1 MQQRTR
7 TIDLDRR
14 AIDPDART
22 IKATLSTEQPVDR
35 FGESEVLEH
44 STKAINFERASSGL
58 PLLFAHDQRQPVGV
72 AENIRLEGRE
82 LKATLRFSR
91 SAKGDEVWRDVADG
105 VLRHLSIGY
114 RIDATENTPN
124 GYRATRWT
132 PMEASVVSVPADHN
146 AQIGRS
152 FTMHNDDNTET
163 MTRSQRRAAREAEE
177 QQQRADQRAA
187 IIERQRITGITD
199 AVRAAK
205 LPDEMAEQL
214 IEDGTPIEAARAAVL
229 AKLGERPQPR
239 EAFHYPGNVREDD
252 FTQRDRSSIWGSR
265 RDEAAGSDKRE
276 AMTDGLLLRAGVKL
290 RTPHRDANAFT
301 GHSVAEIAAACVGER
316 LTSTRDASRVLKR
329 AMSASDFPY
338 VLANVLGKSLRLGTE
353 SEAASH
359 RRWCR
364 VTAAND
370 MRALK
375 RPILGS
381 APDLEEIV
389 ELGEYTHGAL
399 SEEDATLTPAKF
411 GRIVQLSWE
420 SLLADDL
427 GAFARMAQSLGAA
440 AMRAEADVIY
450 DRLTTAALA
459 GQNLADGVAL
469 FYSSRNNAVSVATG
483 TGKPLTAA
491 ALGQARAK
499 LRRQTAV
506 GGGLL
511 NLGPRTLLVPPEREH
526 EAEVLVAASTVHT
539 ATAGAEAP
547 GGWLTGLQV
556 IAEPRLANTD
566 TVYLLADSSG
576 IDTAEVAV
584 VDNGPTV
591 EEERGFDVDA
601 LSWKV
606 RHAFAAGFVDFRGI
620 VKLTL
625 TVS

>member
-1 MQQRTR
+1 
-7 TIDLDRR
+7 
-14 AIDPDART
+14 
-22 IKATLSTEQPVDR
+22 
-35 FGESEVLEH
+35 
-44 STKAINFERASSGL
+44 
-58 PLLFAHDQRQPVGV
+58 
-72 AENIRLEGRE
+72 
-82 LKATLRFSR
+82 
-91 SAKGDEVWRDVADG
+91 
-105 VLRHLSIGY
+105 
-114 RIDATENTPN
+114 
-124 GYRATRWT
+124 
-132 PMEASVVSVPADHN
+132 
-146 AQIGRS
+146 
-152 FTMHNDDNTET
+152 
-163 MTRSQRRAAREAEE
+163 
-177 QQQRADQRAA
+177 
-187 IIERQRITGITD
+187 
-199 AVRAAK
+199 
-205 LPDEMAEQL
+205 
-214 IEDGTPIEAARAAVL
+214 
-229 AKLGERPQPR
+229 
-239 EAFHYPGNVREDD
+239 
-252 FTQRDRSSIWGSR
+252 
-265 RDEAAGSDKRE
+265 
-276 AMTDGLLLRAGVKL
+276 
-290 RTPHRDANAFT
+290 
-301 GHSVAEIAAACVGER
+301 
-316 LTSTRDASRVLKR
+316 
-329 AMSASDFPY
+329 
-338 VLANVLGKSLRLGTE
+338 
-353 SEAASH
+353 
-359 RRWCR
+359 
-364 VTAAND
+364 

-459 GQNLADGVAL
+459 GQNLSDGVAL

-625 TVS
+625 TT

>member
-44 STKAINFERASSGL
+44 STKAINFERASAGL

-132 PMEASVVSVPADHN
+132 PMEASVLSVPADHH

-152 FTMHNDDNTET
+152 FTMDSERDTDT
-163 MTRSQRRAAREAEE
+163 LTLTRSQRRAAREAEE

-252 FTQRDRSSIWGSR
+252 FTQAAADALLIRSGMR
-265 RDEAAGSDKRE
+265 VPK
-276 AMTDGLLLRAGVKL
+276 
-290 RTPHRDANAFT
+290 PHRDAASLA
-301 GHSVAEIAAACVGER
+301 GLSVF
-316 LTSTRDASRVLKR
+316 DMASRILGRAGLSVPSNKIITR
-329 AMSASDFPY
+329 AMGTSDFPA
-338 VLANVLGKSLRLGTE
+338 LLENVLHKALRLGSE
-353 SEAASH
+353 SEAATH
-359 RRWCR
+359 RQWCR
-364 VTAAND
+364 VTAVD
-370 MRALK
+370 DFRARK
-375 RPILGS
+375 RPAIGS
-381 APDLEEIV
+381 APELLAV
-389 ELGEYTHGAL
+389 AELGTYTHGSLTDGEATIPAVTKYGRLVRLSFEAL
-399 SEEDATLTPAKF
+399 
-411 GRIVQLSWE
+411 RN
-420 SLLADDL
+420 DDV
-427 GAFARMAQSLGAA
+427 GGFARVVASMGAA
-440 AMRAEADVIY
+440 AMRAEADHVYGKITEATL
-450 DRLTTAALA
+450 D
-459 GQNLADGVAL
+459 GQDLDDAVAL
-469 FYSSRNNAVSVATG
+469 FDATRSNAVTVATG

-499 LRRQTAV
+499 LRRQTAL
-506 GGGLL
+506 GGGYL
-511 NLGPRTLLVPPEREH
+511 NLAPRTLLVPPEREH
-526 EAEVLVAASTVHT
+526 EAEVLVAAATIHT

-556 IAEPRLANTD
+556 VAEPRLANTD
-566 TVYLLADSSG
+566 TCYVLADSSA
-576 IDTAEVAV
+576 IDTLELLVL
-584 VDNGPTV
+584 DGGPTY
-591 EEERGFDVDA
+591 EQEDGFETDA
-601 LSWKV
+601 ITWKV
-606 RHAFAAGFVDFRGI
+606 RHAFSGSFVDFRGI
-620 VKLTL
+620 VRLSL

>member
-35 FGESEVLEH
+35 FGEAEVLEH
-44 STKAINFERASSGL
+44 TSKAINFERAATGL

-91 SAKGDEVWRDVADG
+91 SAKGDEVLRDVADG

-132 PMEASVVSVPADHN
+132 PMEASVVSVPADHH

-152 FTMHNDDNTET
+152 FTMDSERDTDT
-163 MTRSQRRAAREAEE
+163 LTLTRSQRRAAREAEE

-252 FTQRDRSSIWGSR
+252 FTQAAADALLIRSGMR
-265 RDEAAGSDKRE
+265 VPK
-276 AMTDGLLLRAGVKL
+276 
-290 RTPHRDANAFT
+290 PHRDAASLA
-301 GHSVAEIAAACVGER
+301 GLSVF
-316 LTSTRDASRVLKR
+316 DMASRILGRAGLSVPSNKIITR
-329 AMSASDFPY
+329 AMGTSDFPA
-338 VLANVLGKSLRLGTE
+338 LLENVLHKALRLGSE
-353 SEAASH
+353 SEAATH
-359 RRWCR
+359 RQWCR
-364 VTAAND
+364 VTAVD
-370 MRALK
+370 DFRARK
-375 RPILGS
+375 RPAIGS
-381 APDLEEIV
+381 APELLAV
-389 ELGEYTHGAL
+389 AELGTYTHGSLTDGEATIPAVTKYGRLVRLSFEAL
-399 SEEDATLTPAKF
+399 
-411 GRIVQLSWE
+411 RN
-420 SLLADDL
+420 DDV
-427 GAFARMAQSLGAA
+427 GGFARVVASMGAA
-440 AMRAEADVIY
+440 AMRAEADHVYGKITEATL
-450 DRLTTAALA
+450 D
-459 GQNLADGVAL
+459 GQDLDDAVAL
-469 FYSSRNNAVSVATG
+469 FDATRSNAVTVATG

-499 LRRQTAV
+499 LRRQTAL
-506 GGGLL
+506 GGGYL
-511 NLGPRTLLVPPEREH
+511 NLAPRTLLVPPEREH
-526 EAEVLVAASTVHT
+526 EAEVLVAAATIHT

-556 IAEPRLANTD
+556 VAEPRLANTD
-566 TVYLLADSSG
+566 TCYVLADSSA
-576 IDTAEVAV
+576 IDTLELLVL
-584 VDNGPTV
+584 DGGPTY
-591 EEERGFDVDA
+591 EQEDGFETDA
-601 LSWKV
+601 ITWKV
-606 RHAFAAGFVDFRGI
+606 RHAFSGSFVDFRGI
-620 VKLTL
+620 VRLSL